1 MRDKLFKISG
11 FVVLAT
17 SVVLAWFAMEYST
30 YLKTPMNIPEQGLRY
45 EIKSG
50 MTLTSVAR
58 DLSQQGVLNKPVYLR
73 VLAKFQGTASNIQA
87 GEYEFSV
94 GLTPAGFLDMIVS
107 GQVIQYALTIV
118 EGWNYTQLMEAVNN
132 HEHLVHTLKGLDQ
145 KQLMSKLGYPGE
157 HPEGRFYPDTY
168 LFPTDTTD
176 SEFLKRAYE
185 AMVNIL
191 NEEWSQ
197 RVGALPFDTPYEAL
211 ILASIVEK
219 ETAVPD
225 ERKAIS
231 GVFVRR
237 LEKKMRLQ
245 TDPTV
250 IYGMGDKYDGNIKLR
265 DLKKDTPYNTY
276 RRKGLPPTPIAMPG
290 GAAINAALHP
300 LEGDEL
306 YFVARGDGSHEFS
319 STLKQHNNAVIKY
332 QLKGRRKSFSSNPA
346 GK

>member
-1 MRDKLFKISG
+1 MRDKVFKISG
-11 FVVLAT
+11 FFVLAT
-17 SVVLAWFAMEYST
+17 SIVMAWFAMEYST
-30 YLKTPMNIPEQGLRY
+30 YIKTPMNIPEQGLRY

-50 MTLTSVAR
+50 MTLTSVVR

-73 VLAKFQGTASNIQA
+73 VLAKLQGTASNIQA
-87 GEYEFSV
+87 GEYAFSA
-94 GLTPAGFLDMIVS
+94 GLTPAGFLDMIVN

-132 HEHLVHTLKGLDQ
+132 HEHLVHTLNGLDQ
-145 KQLMSKLGYPGE
+145 KQLMTKIGYPGE

-168 LFPTDTTD
+168 LFPTNTTD

-185 AMVNIL
+185 AMVNKL

-219 ETAVPD
+219 ETAVPE

-306 YFVARGDGSHEFS
+306 YFVARGDGSHKFS

-332 QLKGRRKSFSSNPA
+332 QLKGRRKSFSSSP
-346 GK
+346 

>member
-1 MRDKLFKISG
+1 MRDKIFKISG
-11 FVVLAT
+11 FVVLAA
-17 SVVLAWFAMEYST
+17 SFVLAWFAMEYST
-30 YLKTPMNIPEQGLRY
+30 YIKTPMNISEQGMRY
-45 EIKSG
+45 EIKPG

-58 DLSQQGVLNKPVYLR
+58 ELSQQGVLNKPVYLR
-73 VLAKFQGTASNIQA
+73 VLAKLQGTASNIQA
-87 GEYEFSV
+87 GEYAFSA
-94 GLTPAGFLDMIVS
+94 GLTPAEFLEMIVN

-118 EGWNYTQLMEAVNN
+118 EGWNYSQLMQAVNDN
-132 HEHLVHTLKGLDQ
+132 EHLVHTLKGLDQ
-145 KQLMSKLGYPGE
+145 KQLMKKLGYPGE

-168 LFPTDTTD
+168 LFPTNTTD

-185 AMVNIL
+185 AMVNKL
-191 NEEWSQ
+191 DEEWSQ
-197 RVGALPFDTPYEAL
+197 RAGALPFDTPYEAL

-219 ETAVPD
+219 ETAVPE

-237 LEKKMRLQ
+237 LETNMRLQ

-250 IYGMGDKYDGNIKLR
+250 IYGMGDKYDGNIRLR

-300 LEGDEL
+300 LDGDEL
-306 YFVARGDGSHEFS
+306 YFVARGDGSHKFS

-332 QLKGRRKSFSSNPA
+332 QLKGRRKSFSSSPT